1 MANHKKAI
9 FDFGNA
15 GCPSCKRAIEHAGK
29 HIEGI
34 SSIDVDIASHR
45 IIVDYDENAEN
56 ALQELKDIVRKIG
69 YDMTLVA

>member
-1 MANHKKAI
+1 MANHKRAV

-15 GCPSCKRAIEHAGK
+15 GCYSCKRAIEHAGR

-34 SSIDVDIASHR
+34 SSIEVDIASHR

-56 ALQELKDIVRKIG
+56 ALHELKDIV
-69 YDMTLVA
+69 